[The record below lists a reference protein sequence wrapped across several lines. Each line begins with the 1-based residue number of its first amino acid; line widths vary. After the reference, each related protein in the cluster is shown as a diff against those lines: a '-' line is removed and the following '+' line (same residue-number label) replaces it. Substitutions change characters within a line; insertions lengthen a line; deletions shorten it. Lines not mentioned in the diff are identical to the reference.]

1 MKKLLMITL
10 TSCVI
15 AAQTITAFGD
25 ATEAEKEQIELARN
39 HVRKAVNVDE
49 GCKAMC
55 EELMKN
61 DKTKKIICEM
71 ISKDPEARKMIKME

>member
-1 MKKLLMITL
+1 MKRLLMLTV
-10 TSCVI
+10 TSCAI

-25 ATEAEKEQIELARN
+25 ATEAEKEQIELALN
-39 HVRKAVNVDE
+39 HVRKAVNVDG

-61 DKTKKIICEM
+61 EKTKKILCEM
-71 ISKDPEARKMIKME
+71 ISKDPEARKMVKTE